1 MRARAIDKTLD
12 FNVTLKGPIPQQIT
26 TDPLRIKQILVNLL
40 GNAIKFTHMGQIELA
55 VECIPG
61 DDTSQIRFDISDT
74 GIGMTE
80 GQVAQ
85 LFQPFSQADE
95 SMSRKYGGTGLGL
108 TISKRLAS
116 LLGGDI
122 AVKSKHGEG
131 STFTVMIDGGPLTGV
146 TMRTDITESLASAS
160 SAPAQRKI
168 RLRARILLAED
179 GADNQRLISMHLRK
193 AGAEV
198 TIADNGRI
206 AVEMARSE
214 RFDLIIMD
222 MQMPELDG
230 YGATSELRRRGFH
243 QPIIALTAHAMAED
257 RARCLQAGCTDYLTK
272 PIDKLQLL
280 TTIDAHLQHSTGRSH
295 HSAPAAQ
302 HAKKPQHGDAVTS
315 ALADDPD
322 MKELIA
328 QFTRQL
334 PQSVSE
340 LQRQLDQGNLE
351 ELARI
356 AHRMKGAG
364 GGYGFNQITELAATA
379 EKAINDAA
387 PLESIT
393 GRVNELIAL
402 IRRVNGYDSSREGH
416 REERPAAKSK
426 KRPKA

>member
-1 MRARAIDKTLD
+1 
-12 FNVTLKGPIPQQIT
+12 
-26 TDPLRIKQILVNLL
+26 
-40 GNAIKFTHMGQIELA
+40 
-55 VECIPG
+55 
-61 DDTSQIRFDISDT
+61 
-74 GIGMTE
+74 
-80 GQVAQ
+80 
-85 LFQPFSQADE
+85 
-95 SMSRKYGGTGLGL
+95 MSRKYGGTGLGL

-122 AVKSKHGEG
+122 AVKSRHGEG
-131 STFTVMIDGGPLTGV
+131 STFTVTIDGGSLAGV
-146 TMRTDITESLASAS
+146 TMRTDITESLASAA

-168 RLRARILLAED
+168 KLRGRILLAED

-206 AVEMARSE
+206 AVEVARSE

-272 PIDKLQLL
+272 PIDKVQLL
-280 TTIDAHLQHSTGRSH
+280 TTIDSHLQHSAGRGH
-295 HSAPAAQ
+295 HSASAAQ
-302 HAKKPQHGDAVTS
+302 PTKTAVHDEAVRS

-334 PQSVSE
+334 PQSVGE

-356 AHRMKGAG
+356 THRMKGAG

-379 EKAINDAA
+379 EKAIKESA

-393 GRVNELIAL
+393 GRVNDLIEL
-402 IRRVNGYDSSREGH
+402 IRRVNGYDSSREGQRESQ